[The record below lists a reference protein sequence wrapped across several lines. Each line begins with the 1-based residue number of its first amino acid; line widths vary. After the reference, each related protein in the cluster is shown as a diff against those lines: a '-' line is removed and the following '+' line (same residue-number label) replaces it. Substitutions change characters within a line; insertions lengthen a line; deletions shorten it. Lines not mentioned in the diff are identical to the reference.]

1 MSEKL
6 VNGKNK
12 ILYPLYH
19 SSSITKLRI
28 VHCVCFKIK
37 VYISFLKMYYV
48 LARRIG
54 TDETLRDAIFHLD
67 IHGLPNESFW
77 NHQYAKETLP

>member
-6 VNGKNK
+6 VKGKNK

-19 SSSITKLRI
+19 SGSITKLRM

-37 VYISFLKMYYV
+37 VYISFLNMYYV
-48 LARRIG
+48 LANKVD
-54 TDETLRDAIFHLD
+54 TDETLRDAILHLD
-67 IHGLPNESFW
+67 IQCLPN
-77 NHQYAKETLP
+77 